1 MTKIFKLLIGVGSE
15 EQLSNPSP
23 LKILMLSVCLGF
35 VFLAIVTTFIIF
47 TGIVL

>member
-1 MTKIFKLLIGVGSE
+1 MTKIFKLLIGAGSE

-35 VFLAIVTTFIIF
+35 LFLAIVTTFIIF
-47 TGIVL
+47 TGTVL